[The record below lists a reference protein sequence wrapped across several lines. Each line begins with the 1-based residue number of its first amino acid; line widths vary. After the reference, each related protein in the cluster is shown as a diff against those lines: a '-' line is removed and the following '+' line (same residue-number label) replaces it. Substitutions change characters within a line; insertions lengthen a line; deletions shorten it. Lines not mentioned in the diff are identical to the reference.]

1 MPIYPALM
9 TGDPWGVVVP
19 RQARARMPRVG
30 DGVTDRINLLDAYLE
45 LAAVAYHRARFLGE
59 LLEQQWQDA
68 ADGEHHPTDDNSTDG
83 IGGPGGTAGLVGFT
97 YDSAVLGGGDSAEL
111 ERIATGEQVRALVEL
126 EAKERDRAAK
136 LIKDAVSMGAT
147 MQQIEVIRTY
157 AGTIATALQ
166 TVVGELGFTLDDEP
180 VLRAAQRAGLA
191 ARRQLGQDDGDPDV
205 HIGPP
210 LSPSERVTALR
221 AALQRAEAEE
231 ARLAVEGR

>member
-1 MPIYPALM
+1 M
-9 TGDPWGVVVP
+9 TGDPWATVLP
-19 RQARARMPRVG
+19 RQVRARMPRVG

-59 LLEQQWQDA
+59 LLEQQWQSA
-68 ADGEHHPTDDNSTDG
+68 QDGEPYPGEEDADATG
-83 IGGPGGTAGLVGFT
+83 LGGPPGTAGLIGFN
-97 YDSAVLGGGDSAEL
+97 YDSAVVGGGRGEGASL
-111 ERIATGEQVRALVEL
+111 ERVATSEQVRALVEL

-136 LIKDAVSMGAT
+136 LIKDAVTMGAT

-166 TVVGELGFTLDDEP
+166 TVVTELGMTLDDEP

-191 ARRQLGQDDGDPDV
+191 ARRQMGQDDGDPDV

-210 LSPSERVTALR
+210 LSPQERVAALR
-221 AALQRAEAEE
+221 AALDRAEAEV
-231 ARLAVEGR
+231 ARTAVEGG